1 MVWFETRKVNDVSI
15 RFALILAGG
24 KEDRLSVLS
33 IERAKAAVPFGG
45 FYRLID
51 FPLSNCVN
59 SGIYDVGILTQYQP
73 RSLIEHIG
81 VGRPWDMDRKKGG
94 IELLQPYLGKT
105 VGGWYRGTGDAIFQ
119 NLNIITRKK
128 VKHLLVLS
136 GDHAYMMDYNVVM
149 NYHEES
155 NADVTL
161 VVTRVKPED
170 RSRFGI
176 VEVDDRNRIIGFEEK
191 PSQPKTDI
199 AFMGIYVFRT
209 DFLIDVLQKNARESK
224 YDLVY
229 NVIIENIK
237 SMKIQA
243 YFFNNCWFDTGTIKA
258 YWDANMHLLEPLP
271 CFNLYDPNW
280 VIYTNR
286 SQNPPA
292 RIGSGSRVQ
301 SSIIGEGTVIMGE
314 VIHSVIFPG
323 VFIERSARI
332 VDSIIFNDAII
343 QSQAVIERSI
353 LDKNVV
359 VGEGAR
365 IGIGEDYTPN
375 RLRPDI
381 LDWGVNLVG
390 KNSQIPPHII
400 IPRNCLIGINVSTS
414 RFGKNQELVSG
425 SVILG

>member
-1 MVWFETRKVNDVSI
+1 MSI

-24 KEDRLSVLS
+24 KGDHLSVLS

-59 SGIYDVGILTQYQP
+59 SGINDVGILTQYQP

-105 VGGWYRGTGDAIFQ
+105 VGGWYRGTGDAIYQ
-119 NLNIITRKK
+119 NLNIILRKNL
-128 VKHLLVLS
+128 KHLLVLS
-136 GDHAYMMDYNVVM
+136 GDHAYIMDYNLLM
-149 NYHEES
+149 DYHLE
-155 NADVTL
+155 NDADVTL

-176 VEVDDRNRIIGFEEK
+176 IDVDDKNRIIGFEEK
-191 PSQPKTDI
+191 PTQPKTDI
-199 AFMGIYVFRT
+199 AYMGVSVFRM
-209 DFLIDVLQKNARESK
+209 DFLTDKLQANARESK

-229 NVIIENIK
+229 NVIIESLNTTK
-237 SMKIQA
+237 MQA
-243 YFFNNCWFDTGTIKA
+243 FFFHGCWFDTGTIKA
-258 YWDANMHLLEPLP
+258 YWDANIHLLEPLP

-286 SQNPPA
+286 PHNPPA
-292 RIGSGSRVQ
+292 KIETGTRVQ
-301 SSIIGEGTVIMGE
+301 SSIIGEGTIIRGE

-323 VFIERSARI
+323 VVIEKGAR
-332 VDSIIFNDAII
+332 VSNSIIFNDSIVK
-343 QSQAVIERSI
+343 SNSAVESSI

-359 VGEGAR
+359 VGEGS
-365 IGIGEDYTPN
+365 IVGVGEDLTPN

-381 LDWGVNLVG
+381 LGWGVNLVG
-390 KNSQIPPHII
+390 KGSQIPPNTII
-400 IPRNCLIGINVSTS
+400 QRNCLIGINVSS
-414 RFGKNQELVSG
+414 HRFGKNHELTSG
-425 SVILG
+425 SVIMG